1 MLPSKDDKMGYVC
14 VVGGANIDLLCMPLS
29 KIQLRDSNPG
39 HIEVSCGGVGRNIAE
54 NLARLGTNVRLLTV
68 LGTDGNA
75 GMLRANAEKWGID
88 LTHALT
94 VYGASSTY
102 ISLNDVDGDM
112 FVGFSAMENI
122 RLIDKNYLEKNLSV
136 LNGADCVVADANL
149 TDGLAY
155 LCDNVTSPIFFD
167 AVSCAKVA
175 RAKPDLRNITCLKL
189 NHGEALTLSGV
200 DVRDI
205 ASAKKCFRTL
215 ACTKALYVSCGSEGV
230 YYVSADEAMF
240 LPSFRASE
248 VVNASGAGD
257 SFVAGSVYGFV
268 NGYDFKDCALLG
280 AACGAITVASAT
292 TVSDKMTADNVLRIF
307 GTAKK

>member
-1 MLPSKDDKMGYVC
+1 M
-14 VVGGANIDLLCMPLS
+14 
-29 KIQLRDSNPG
+29 
-39 HIEVSCGGVGRNIAE
+39 
-54 NLARLGTNVRLLTV
+54 
-68 LGTDGNA
+68 
-75 GMLRANAEKWGID
+75 
-88 LTHALT
+88 
-94 VYGASSTY
+94 
-102 ISLNDVDGDM
+102 
-112 FVGFSAMENI
+112 
-122 RLIDKNYLEKNLSV
+122 
-136 LNGADCVVADANL
+136 
-149 TDGLAY
+149 
-155 LCDNVTSPIFFD
+155 
-167 AVSCAKVA
+167 
-175 RAKPDLRNITCLKL
+175 
-189 NHGEALTLSGV
+189 SGV
-200 DVRDI
+200 DVCDI
-205 ASAKKCFRTL
+205 ASAKKCFQTL